1 MSSLAHSMPQT
12 GILAAEEEGFHAPGP
27 ADFDLPPIGGS
38 SGTLEFAGQHWE
50 LGVTKPMLQLV
61 VVAVFVFGFL
71 FMAARK
77 RALVPGRLQFT
88 GEAAYSFVRNSM
100 GRDIIG
106 SHDFMRFV
114 PYLLTLFF
122 FILVNN
128 LMATI
133 PFFQFPTMGRSGM
146 VYGLAA
152 MSWII
157 YNAVGIKKHGF
168 VGYFKLQSVPA
179 GITGP
184 ILLLLVP
191 LEFMSNI
198 LVRPVTL
205 ALRLFA
211 NMFAGHLLLIL
222 FALGGEY
229 LLVHGAALVK
239 PVGILAWVLFVA
251 VAFLELLVQ
260 FLQAYVFTL
269 LNAMYISGALADE
282 H

>member
-1 MSSLAHSMPQT
+1 MGNLVIA
-12 GILAAEEEGFHAPGP
+12 AAEGEGEGFTPPGP
-27 ADFDLPPIGGS
+27 GDFNLPPIGG
-38 SGTLEFAGQHWE
+38 GGETFDWMGQSHY

-61 VVAVFVFGFL
+61 LAAGIVFFF
-71 FMAARK
+71 FWAASRK
-77 RALVPGRLQFT
+77 RAMVPGRLQYV
-88 GEAAYSFVRNSM
+88 GEQGYTFVRNSM

-114 PYLLTLFF
+114 PYLFALFF
-122 FILVNN
+122 FILLNN
-128 LMATI
+128 LFATI
-133 PFFQFPTMGRSGM
+133 PFLQFPTLSRSGM

-152 MSWII
+152 MSWVI

-168 VGYFKLQSVPA
+168 AGYFKLQSVPA
-179 GITGP
+179 GVGGP

-191 LEFMSNI
+191 LEFLSNI
-198 LVRPVTL
+198 VVRPVTL

-211 NMFAGHLLLIL
+211 NMLAGHLLLIL

-229 LLVHGAALVK
+229 LLVHGATMVK
-239 PVGILAWVLFVA
+239 PVGILAWLLFIA
-251 VAFLELLVQ
+251 IAFLELLVQ
-260 FLQAYVFTL
+260 FLQAYVFVL